1 MKPVGTNETI
11 PMTRRYPN
19 LRKKVLERDS
29 KIASKIIKAWD
40 IDHDHEKALG
50 IFLKEKDNLSPERY
64 WELMRSVWII
74 CGSNKTA
81 PIFRKLMQSNK
92 RSQFYFSSPEEV
104 VELKKLPDEIKVY
117 RAVSEKDDNGL
128 SWTISKEYVEKY
140 AKTFNKPIIL
150 EKTVSKDEVFAFINR
165 NNEYEIILL

>member
-1 MKPVGTNETI
+1 
-11 PMTRRYPN
+11 
-19 LRKKVLERDS
+19 
-29 KIASKIIKAWD
+29 
-40 IDHDHEKALG
+40 
-50 IFLKEKDNLSPERY
+50 
-64 WELMRSVWII
+64 MRSVWII

-150 EKTVSKDEVFAFINR
+150 EKTISKNEVFAFINR
-165 NNEYEIILL
+165 NDEYEIILL